1 MSQTEFFLG
10 IDLGSSS
17 VKTTLFSPNEGRVV
31 DSYSFPENE
40 MEIISIKKGWAEQEP
55 NYWWECVKKSL
66 LYLKKRN
73 DFRLV
78 KAIGISYQMHGL
90 VAVDKNGET
99 LMPSIIWC
107 DSRAVEIGR
116 KAEKNLDNNIISKKL
131 LNSPGNFT
139 ASKIRWVI
147 ENDPEKYGLIYKIML
162 PGDFI
167 AFKLTGKIN
176 TTASGLSE
184 GIMWDF
190 DSNSVSREI
199 LELYKIDS
207 KIIPNIVETIGNQ
220 GSVSEDKCKLF
231 GFRKDVK
238 ITYRSG
244 DQPNN
249 AFSLNVLNPG
259 EIAAT
264 AGTSAVIY
272 SVTDKNIYDPN
283 NRINTFLHSNNTT
296 HKKRNGLLLCINGSG
311 IAYSWI
317 KSILNENSYL
327 EMDKKS
333 ESVKNSKE
341 LKFYPFGNGVE
352 RLFKNKKVDSHI
364 VGLDFKIHNKSHI
377 IRSVLEGISF
387 SLSYGVEL
395 LRNFGVDVNTVKV
408 GNANLFQSKIFKEA
422 FVNTSMVNLKLYN
435 TNGSEGAA
443 RGAALG
449 FGYYKNEEDTF
460 KDLKLMSEVSPS
472 NMNSYLDSY
481 NDWKKYLNKLN

>member
-55 NYWWECVKKSL
+55 NYWWKCVKKSL
-66 LYLKKRN
+66 LYLKERN

-90 VAVDKNGET
+90 VAVDKNGEP

-116 KAEKNLDNNIISKKL
+116 KAEKNLENSIISKKL

-176 TTASGLSE
+176 TTAGGLSE
-184 GIMWDF
+184 GIMWDY

-207 KIIPNIVETIGNQ
+207 KIIPDIVEPIGIQ
-220 GSVSEDKCKLF
+220 GSVSEEKCKIF
-231 GFRKDVK
+231 NFKKDVK

-283 NRINTFLHSNNTT
+283 NRINTFLHSTFMY
-296 HKKRNGLLLCINGSG
+296 KWFGYCLLLDEI
-311 IAYSWI
+311 YF
-317 KSILNENSYL
+317 E
-327 EMDKKS
+327 
-333 ESVKNSKE
+333 
-341 LKFYPFGNGVE
+341 
-352 RLFKNKKVDSHI
+352 
-364 VGLDFKIHNKSHI
+364 
-377 IRSVLEGISF
+377 
-387 SLSYGVEL
+387 
-395 LRNFGVDVNTVKV
+395 
-408 GNANLFQSKIFKEA
+408 
-422 FVNTSMVNLKLYN
+422 
-435 TNGSEGAA
+435 
-443 RGAALG
+443 
-449 FGYYKNEEDTF
+449 
-460 KDLKLMSEVSPS
+460 
-472 NMNSYLDSY
+472 
-481 NDWKKYLNKLN
+481 